1 MAANRSPRL
10 NLPVAGLVFLFILY
24 LAWLLWADPDPR
36 QAFLTGGLTLCF
48 TASLPATFAWQTWRV
63 LPSGRLRRAWRWVA
77 FGLGLWALAA
87 ALRLG
92 MAALWPSGVSNRFSL
107 PDILWAGGNALLV
120 VGWLLWPEQSRSLHS
135 RLQSLSAGVITS
147 LSALALAWLVVLKPL
162 ANVPA
167 PRLLYPALDLALL
180 ILLLDLS
187 LLKRGPTSGL
197 SLAWLVSGLVA
208 HTISDW
214 SLALLTAETGYP
226 FGSPIGIG
234 WVLGNLLLLGWVW
247 QSARAVPA
255 SEEVPAGQ
263 PFLQRTLAGAQ
274 ALVPL
279 VLTITLGWYTL
290 IEWQI
295 NGQPDPIGLWGTIL
309 LGMALIG
316 SQGLLAGELEYQKYA
331 RLVES
336 LAEPAF
342 ICSATGELRLVNPA
356 FLEVCGA
363 SPEAR
368 LLGLPLGQWVQPA
381 QAVPAMLQA
390 GLRGGWSG
398 EVTLQR
404 ADGTPVPVMLSL
416 RPLLWGRREQLAL
429 AGTAHDLSE
438 IKRQQAALQT
448 AYEQVASAHAELG
461 RMNLILEERVAE
473 KTASLTEAYAQL
485 ERQNLALQN
494 LDRLKSDFV
503 SLVSHELRAPLTN
516 INAGIELLLARPRNL
531 PVAVRR
537 TLQLVQA
544 EIRRLTHFI
553 ETILD
558 LSALDAGRAPV
569 YPAPLDIH
577 SVVSAIQR
585 QMTHLPGAERIHW
598 NLPSALPDFLAD
610 ERALTSVLFHLV
622 DNALKYAPEGPVE
635 VTAGMQDGLGWLSV
649 RDHGPGIAE
658 ADLPLLFTRFFRA
671 RSSDAQTVY
680 GHGLGLYMVQRLLEA
695 MNGTIRVENH
705 PEGGARFICW
715 LPLAQEEES
724 GEEHELENSGRG

>member
-1 MAANRSPRL
+1 MASERSSHL
-10 NLPVAGLVFLFILY
+10 NLPVFGLIFFGILY
-24 LAWLLWADPDPR
+24 LAWLFWAQPAAEAR
-36 QAFLTGGLTLCF
+36 LITGGLTLCF
-48 TASLPATFAWQTWRV
+48 TASLPTALAWQAWRR
-63 LPSGRLRRAWRWVA
+63 LPAGRLRHAWRRVA
-77 FGLGLWALAA
+77 LGLGLWALAA

-92 MAALWPSGVSNRFSL
+92 MTAFWPSGVGNRFSL
-107 PDILWAGGNALLV
+107 PDALWLGGNVLLAA
-120 VGWLLWPEQSRSLHS
+120 GWLGWPAQRRPLRS
-135 RLQSLSAGVITS
+135 RLQALSAVLITT
-147 LSALALAWLVVLKPL
+147 LSAAALAWLIILKPL
-162 ANVPA
+162 AASPL
-167 PRLLYPALDLALL
+167 PRLLYPAIDLALL
-180 ILLLDLS
+180 ILLLNLS
-187 LLKRGPTSGL
+187 LLNRAPASGGEF
-197 SLAWLVSGLVA
+197 AWLLLGLTA

-214 SLALLTAETGYP
+214 SLALLTAEEGYP
-226 FGSPIGIG
+226 FGSPISLG
-234 WVLGNLLLLGWVW
+234 WVLGDLFLLGWVW
-247 QSARAVPA
+247 RSAQAAPSGEDA
-255 SEEVPAGQ
+255 SAAQ
-263 PFLQRTLAGAQ
+263 PFIQRTLAGAQ

-279 VLTITLGWYTL
+279 ALTITLGWYTL
-290 IEWQI
+290 IEWQF
-295 NGQPDPIGLWGTIL
+295 NGRPDPIGLWGTIL

-342 ICSATGELRLVNPA
+342 ICSARGELRLVNPA
-356 FLEVCGA
+356 FLAICGIP
-363 SPEAR
+363 PETR
-368 LLGLPLGQWVQPA
+368 VLNQPLHQFIQPA

-390 GLRGGWSG
+390 GLHGGWSG
-398 EVTLQR
+398 EVTLQQ
-404 ADGTPVPVMLSL
+404 ADGTPVPAMLSL

-438 IKRQQAALQT
+438 IKRQQAALQ
-448 AYEQVASAHAELG
+448 AAFEQVANAHAELG
-461 RMNLILEERVAE
+461 RMNLLLEERVAE

-485 ERQNLALQN
+485 ERQNVALQN

-531 PVAVRR
+531 PASARR

-569 YPAPLDIH
+569 YPAPLDVH
-577 SVVSAIQR
+577 SVASAIQR
-585 QMTHLPGAERIHW
+585 QMTHLTGAERVHW
-598 NLPSALPDFLAD
+598 NLPPILPDFLAD

-622 DNALKYAPEGPVE
+622 DNALKYAPDGPVE
-635 VTAGMQDGLGWLSV
+635 VTAGVQGALGWLSV

-671 RSSDAQTVY
+671 RSSDAQTIY

-705 PEGGARFICW
+705 PEGGACFTCW
-715 LPLAQEEES
+715 LPLAQEEET

>member
-1 MAANRSPRL
+1 MAAEPSPRPHFTGL
-10 NLPVAGLVFLFILY
+10 SLAGFFALY
-24 LAWLLWADPDPR
+24 LAWLLWAQPAP
-36 QAFLTGGLTLCF
+36 QEAFLTGGLTLLF
-48 TASLPATFAWQTWRV
+48 TASLPAVLAWQRGGT
-63 LPSGRLRRAWRWVA
+63 LPTSQRRSWRWIA
-77 FGLGLWALAA
+77 FGLSGWVLTAV
-87 ALRLG
+87 LRLG
-92 MAALWPSGVSNRFSL
+92 VGTKAGGFSWPDALWLF
-107 PDILWAGGNALLV
+107 GGTLQAA
-120 VGWLLWPEQSRSLHS
+120 GWLGWPQQNRPPRS
-135 RLQSLSAGVITS
+135 RLQSLSAVIITS
-147 LSALALAWLVVLKPL
+147 LSASALAWLVALKPL
-162 ANVPA
+162 TAA
-167 PRLLYPALDLALL
+167 PTLRLFYPVFDLMLL

-187 LLKRGPTSGL
+187 LLNRAPASGSGFAWLILGL
-197 SLAWLVSGLVA
+197 SA

-214 SLALLTAETGYP
+214 SLALLTVEVGYP
-226 FGSPIGIG
+226 LGSPIGIG
-234 WVLGNLLLLGWVW
+234 WVLGDLLLLGWVW
-247 QSARAVPA
+247 QSARAAPSNGEA
-255 SEEVPAGQ
+255 PAGQ
-263 PFLQRTLAGAQ
+263 PFIQRTLAGAQ

-290 IEWQI
+290 IEWQF
-295 NGQPDPIGLWGTIL
+295 NGHPDPIGLWGTIL

-342 ICSATGELRLVNPA
+342 ICSAAGELRLVNPA
-356 FLEVCGA
+356 FLHICGIR
-363 SPEAR
+363 PEAR
-368 LLGLPLGQWVQPA
+368 MLNQPLHRFIQPA

-398 EVTLQR
+398 EVTLQQ
-404 ADGTPVPVMLSL
+404 AGGTPVPVMLSL

-438 IKRQQAALQT
+438 IKRQQAALQA

-461 RMNLILEERVAE
+461 HMNLILEERVAE

-516 INAGIELLLARPRNL
+516 INAGIELLLARPRSL
-531 PVAVRR
+531 PAPARR

-558 LSALDAGRAPV
+558 LSALDAGRAPI

-577 SVVSAIQR
+577 SVASAIQR
-585 QMTHLPGAERIHW
+585 QMTHLPGAERMHW
-598 NLPSALPDFLAD
+598 NFPPALPDFLAD

-622 DNALKYAPEGPVE
+622 DNALKYAPDGPVE
-635 VTAGMQDGLGWLSV
+635 ITAGVQDGLGWLSV

-658 ADLPLLFTRFFRA
+658 ADFPLLFTRFFRA

-705 PEGGARFICW
+705 PEGGACFTCW